1 MKKYL
6 NASVF
11 IIAIACIRSV
21 LQRELWFDEA
31 LTLLNFVLPLDPEGN
46 ASAEEIEA
54 RKKLT
59 QYSVVWSPSGQEN
72 KVVISGLGG
81 KDTAGFKVY
90 GGGAMSPAQLQKHT
104 VGAAVKKDK

>member
-1 MKKYL
+1 M
-6 NASVF
+6 
-11 IIAIACIRSV
+11 
-21 LQRELWFDEA
+21 
-31 LTLLNFVLPLDPEGN
+31 
-46 ASAEEIEA
+46 
-54 RKKLT
+54 
-59 QYSVVWSPSGQEN
+59 VWSPSGQEN